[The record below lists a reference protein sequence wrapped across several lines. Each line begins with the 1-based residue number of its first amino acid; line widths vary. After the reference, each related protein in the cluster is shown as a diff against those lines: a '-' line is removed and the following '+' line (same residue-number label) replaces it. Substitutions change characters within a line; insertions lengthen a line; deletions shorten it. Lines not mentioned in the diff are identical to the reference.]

1 MSWIPSYNMW
11 EDCLQY
17 APGIKMSVDITSA
30 SEKLMM
36 SGFFSMMVLSTEF
49 RFSGSTMST

>member
-11 EDCLQY
+11 EDCQQY
-17 APGIKMSVDITSA
+17 APGVKMSVDITSA

-36 SGFFSMMVLSTEF
+36 SGFISMTVLSTEF
-49 RFSGSTMST
+49 TFSRSTMST